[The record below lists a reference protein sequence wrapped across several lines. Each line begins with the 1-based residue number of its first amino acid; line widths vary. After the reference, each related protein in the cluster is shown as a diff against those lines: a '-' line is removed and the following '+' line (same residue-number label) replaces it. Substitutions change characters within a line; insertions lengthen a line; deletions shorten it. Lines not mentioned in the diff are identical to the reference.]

1 MSYENSSI
9 YYGIS
14 TEGIVN
20 VIESAGFSVSPHWDR
35 KRIVEKCDMLIDID
49 AIDEIELI
57 LEADGE

>member
-20 VIESAGFSVSPHWDR
+20 VIENAGFSVSPNWDR